1 MTKNFLET
9 VQNGIKY
16 YSDSR
21 HSHVAKMMNK
31 CGFISRIDFEERTY
45 FSVATIDQN
54 AELVFIEVSPCI
66 YCCKASRSQVGEYI
80 DKINSFYKNCNI
92 RISENG
98 NLYIHTEQRFSD
110 APLTPEMFKTL
121 EEDCLRK
128 ISVFETILDKL
139 AHLKLLEP
147 EEADV
152 DIVIEKKLRKRV
164 ADYYKSL
171 LATDNKHYE
180 DDDDD
185 DCDETDAPYDSE
197 KLDRLFRLR
206 KAIVDARDGKS
217 KVSDKK
223 ITPELLLKALH
234 GINGDEN
241 LSEDAETEKTD
252 NNDEK
257 TDTD

>member
-16 YSDSR
+16 YSDSK
-21 HSHVAKMMNK
+21 HSHVAKMMNQ
-31 CGFISRIDFEERTY
+31 CGFIYRIDFEERTY
-45 FSVATIDQN
+45 FSETIIDQN
-54 AELVFIEVSPCI
+54 AELVFVEVSPCI

-98 NLYIHTEQRFSD
+98 NLYMHTEQRFSD
-110 APLTPEMFKTL
+110 APLTPEMFKKL

-139 AHLKLLEP
+139 AHLKLLDP
-147 EEADV
+147 EEANV
-152 DIVIEKKLRKRV
+152 DAVIEKTLRKRT
-164 ADYYKSL
+164 AEYYKSL
-171 LATDNKHYE
+171 LTTDDE
-180 DDDDD
+180 DE
-185 DCDETDAPYDSE
+185 DCDETEAPYDSE

-206 KAIVDARDGKS
+206 KAMCDAQYGESKS
-217 KVSDKK
+217 SDKK

-234 GINGDEN
+234 GINDDDD
-241 LSEDAETEKTD
+241 STEDAEAEKTD
-252 NNDEK
+252 NNDGK